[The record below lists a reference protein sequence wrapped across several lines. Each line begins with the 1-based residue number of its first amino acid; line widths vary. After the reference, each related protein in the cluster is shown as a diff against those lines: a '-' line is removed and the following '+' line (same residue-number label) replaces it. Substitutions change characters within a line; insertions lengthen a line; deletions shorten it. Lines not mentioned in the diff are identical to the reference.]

1 MKNRLECV
9 KTLVKNKVPE
19 FQKPIM
25 MMNRLSLLILLCT
38 AALCF
43 SKDTITPAIRKVSEV
58 KTRARR
64 VIERYSEPEII
75 SYGIL
80 DVTKPPYS
88 VDNTGVRDVTA
99 PLQQAIIDARD
110 AQLVCYLPA
119 GRYKVSDTLEGIIG
133 VIEWDDWPYAG
144 YSDPWVAEASFHYPC
159 VLAGSS
165 GDARTRI
172 VLRDK
177 APGFDDPS
185 HPKPVIYFW
194 ARSMQSF
201 GPRDPNT
208 PQGNINFNQKIMSL
222 DIDLGRGNPG
232 AIGIDHRGAE
242 GATIEDIR
250 ITANGA
256 FAGLRNAPGSGG
268 AMHGIEV
275 TGGRY
280 GLYLSG
286 SQPSPL
292 VSDVKLI
299 GQTEAS
305 ILCRTR
311 GPLTIVGAEIGGAGI
326 QGQLANAAWS
336 GAISLIDSI
345 IRLRGREPVIDAR
358 RSVVMDNV
366 WLHRCERIAVVGD
379 NPPLMG
385 DAQGWTHVRRY
396 VAGGIQNYPEDLR
409 AQTDKDPIWVD
420 RRQIKDP
427 IVVME
432 SSQEPPPQELLSRHK
447 LPNLPDWAN
456 PDVVNV
462 KTPLFNA
469 KGDGKTDDTNAI
481 QSAIDRH
488 RYIFLPKGRYCISKP
503 LRLRAD
509 TALFGLT
516 NILTQITSIDGAPA
530 FSDVEH
536 PRPLIET
543 LDCPEAT
550 TSLQMMTLD
559 VPVTNPCVYA
569 LHWKVGDEAFVR
581 NIYPIRPIWHPHA
594 IAMSHPMVRISGSG
608 GGRWYTQTLLGWWS
622 QGPDYR
628 HLLVE
633 GTSRPLRF
641 YHLQPQHARSEAM
654 IEFRNARNIDV
665 YSMKAEGDVTIVW
678 LNRCRAVRLFGYG
691 GNASPSPGRAIFRL
705 DNCSDIQLINVNPQ
719 MWGAGKWGAL
729 GVHYEPESWNILRDA
744 SFTLNG
750 MEQFALYQ
758 LK

>member
-1 MKNRLECV
+1 MTNRAVFAKNNV
-9 KTLVKNKVPE
+9 AGISGV
-19 FQKPIM
+19 PIM
-25 MMNRLSLLILLCT
+25 MMYRLLLLILFCPP
-38 AALCF
+38 AFCF
-43 SKDTITPAIRKVSEV
+43 AVDTFTPAIRKVSEV
-58 KTRARR
+58 KTRARQ
-64 VIERYSEPEII
+64 VVERYSERELI

-80 DVTKPPYS
+80 DATKPPYS
-88 VDNTGVRDVTA
+88 ADNAGKSDVTSI
-99 PLQQAIIDARD
+99 LQQAMIDARD

-119 GRYKVSDTLEGIIG
+119 GTYKVSDTLEGIIG
-133 VIEWDDWPYAG
+133 VVEWDDWPYGGHA
-144 YSDPWVAEASFHYPC
+144 DPWVAEASFHYPC
-159 VLAGSS
+159 VLVGSS
-165 GDARTRI
+165 GAGRTKI
-172 VLRDK
+172 VLRDN

-185 HPKPVIYFW
+185 NPKPVVYFW

-201 GPRDPNT
+201 GPRNPNT
-208 PQGNINFNQKIMSL
+208 PQGNINFNQKIMSF

-242 GATIEDIR
+242 GATVEDIR

-280 GLYLSG
+280 GLYLMG

-292 VSDVKLI
+292 VSDVKLT
-299 GQTEAS
+299 GQTQAS

-311 GPLTIVGAEIGGAGI
+311 GPLTIVGAEIDGAGI

-336 GAISLIDSI
+336 GAISIIDSI
-345 IRLRGREPVIDAR
+345 FRMRGRELAVNAR

-366 WLHRCERIAVVGD
+366 WIHRCERIAVVGD
-379 NPPLMG
+379 NPPLIG
-385 DAQGWTHVRRY
+385 NTKDWTHVRQH
-396 VAGGIQNYPEDLR
+396 VAGGVQNYPKDLN

-420 RRQIKDP
+420 HQQIMLP
-427 IVVME
+427 IVMME
-432 SSQEPPPQELLSRHK
+432 SSQVPPPKNLLSRHG
-447 LPNLPDWAN
+447 LPDLSDWTD
-456 PDVVNV
+456 PKVVNV
-462 KTPLFNA
+462 KTPPFNA

-488 RYIFLPKGRYCISKP
+488 RYVFLPKGRYCISKP
-503 LRLRAD
+503 LTLKVD

-516 NILTQITSIDGAPA
+516 NLLTQITSIDGTPA
-530 FSDVEH
+530 FADVEN

-543 LDCPEAT
+543 PDCPEAT
-550 TSLQMMTLD
+550 TSLQMMTLE

-569 LHWKVGDEAFVR
+569 LHWKVGGAAFVR

-633 GTSRPLRF
+633 GTSGPLRF

-654 IEFRNARNIDV
+654 VEFRNAENIDV

-678 LNRCRAVRLFGYG
+678 LNHCRAVRLFGYG

-705 DNCSDIQLINVNPQ
+705 DDCSDIQLANVNPQ
-719 MWGAGKWGAL
+719 MWGIGHWGAL
-729 GVHYEPESWNILRDA
+729 GVHYQPESWNIIQDE

-750 MEQFALYQ
+750 MQQFALYQ

>member
-1 MKNRLECV
+1 MIKNRL
-9 KTLVKNKVPE
+9 
-19 FQKPIM
+19 F
-25 MMNRLSLLILLCT
+25 LLILLCP
-38 AALCF
+38 AALC
-43 SKDTITPAIRKVSEV
+43 SATDTIAPAIRKVSDV

-64 VIERYSEPEII
+64 VIERYSDSEII

-88 VDNTGVRDVTA
+88 ADHTGVRDATVT
-99 PLQQAIIDARD
+99 LQQAIMDARD

-119 GRYKVSDTLEGIIG
+119 GRYKISDTLEGIIG
-133 VIEWDDWPYAG
+133 VVEWDNWPYAG
-144 YSDPWVAEASFHYPC
+144 HADPWVAEASFHYPC

-165 GDARTRI
+165 GAARTQI
-172 VLRDK
+172 ILCDN

-208 PQGNINFNQKIMSL
+208 PQNNINFNQKIMSL

-250 ITANGA
+250 IRANGA

-268 AMHGIEV
+268 AMHGIEI

-280 GLYLSG
+280 GLYLTG

-292 VSDVKLI
+292 VSDVKLTD
-299 GQTEAS
+299 QTEAS

-311 GPLTIVGAEIGGAGI
+311 GPLTVVGAEIDGVGI
-326 QGQLANAAWS
+326 HGQLSNAAWS
-336 GAISLIDSI
+336 GAISIIDSI
-345 IRLRGREPVIDAR
+345 IRVRGQRPAIDAR

-366 WLHRCERIAVVGD
+366 WIHRCERIAVVGE

-385 DAQGWTHVRRY
+385 DVEGWTHVRRY
-396 VAGGIQNYPEDLR
+396 VAGGIQNYPKDLH

-420 RRQIKDP
+420 RRQMKQP

-432 SSQEPPPQELLSRHK
+432 SFQGPVPNNLLIQHS
-447 LPNLPDWAN
+447 LPDLPDWTN
-456 PDVVNV
+456 PEVVNV
-462 KTPLFNA
+462 KAPPFNA
-469 KGDGKTDDTNAI
+469 KGDGKNDDTKAI
-481 QSAIDRH
+481 QSAIDEHRH
-488 RYIFLPKGRYCISKP
+488 VFLPKGRYCISKP
-503 LRLRAD
+503 LMLKAD
-509 TALFGLT
+509 TTLFGLT
-516 NILTQITSIDGAPA
+516 NVLTQITSIDGAPA
-530 FSDVEH
+530 FADVEN

-543 LDCPEAT
+543 PDCPEAT
-550 TSLQMMTLD
+550 TSLQMMTLEI
-559 VPVTNPCVYA
+559 PVTNPSVYA
-569 LHWKVGDEAFVR
+569 LHWKVGGEAFVR

-594 IAMSHPMVRISGSG
+594 IAMSHPMVRISDSG

-633 GTSRPLRF
+633 DTSQPLRF

-654 IEFRNARNIDV
+654 VEFRNARNIDV

-678 LNRCRAVRLFGYG
+678 LNHCQAVRLFGYG

-705 DNCSDIQLINVNPQ
+705 DDCSEIQLANINPQ
-719 MWGAGKWGAL
+719 MWGIGKWGAL
-729 GVHYEPESWNILRDA
+729 GIHYRPESWDILQDA

-750 MEQFALYQ
+750 MQQFALYQ